1 MPQGHKSGG
10 HGSAVVVV
18 TVPVGGGGSATGEPR
33 GSRRRRR
40 GISSMFVNWIY
51 GSVFVI
57 GTNAGAGRPAHS
69 KTCRKLYFLCGVP
82 AVNALRPRSI
92 LNIYTAPYCIP

>member
-1 MPQGHKSGG
+1 M
-10 HGSAVVVV
+10 VVV
-18 TVPVGGGGSATGEPR
+18 TVLAGGGGVGEPR
-33 GSRRRRR
+33 GRRRR

-57 GTNAGAGRPAHS
+57 GTNAGVGRPAHS

-92 LNIYTAPYCIP
+92 HNIYSTVFRDAEV

>member
-1 MPQGHKSGG
+1 M
-10 HGSAVVVV
+10 
-18 TVPVGGGGSATGEPR
+18 TVPVGGGGVGEPC
-33 GSRRRRR
+33 GRRRRR

-92 LNIYTAPYCIP
+92 LNMYTALYSVTPMY